1 MSKTKH
7 TKVSKQVNTQIITDN
22 RQSSLSMRRAWSVIP
37 YLIGIVALLYY
48 VNSISGAY
56 VMDDAIVISENQYTV
71 QGFKGLKGIFGHD
84 TFYGFFK
91 EEGKGHLVEGGRYRP
106 LSLALFAVEG
116 QIFGFYPIVFHVM
129 NILYFALTCMLLFY
143 VIKNLMRRRLGEER
157 ALIIAFFSALIFAIH
172 PIHTEVVANI
182 KGRDEIMACMLGL
195 LGMMQYLKSI
205 ETNKLLPSILA
216 SCFWFL
222 ALLSKENGIVFI
234 ALTPLAA
241 WFFYDASIRKL
252 LKTMALPI
260 LMVIAYLV
268 IRYAV
273 LGSAPKA
280 GPIME
285 LMNNPFLYWETNGY
299 LPVSLSIKMATIA
312 VTMLK
317 YIALLCFPHPLT
329 SDYYPKQIAL
339 ATWSDWKA
347 ILGMLLYVAAIII
360 CIVRFKR
367 KEVVVYGILFYLIAL
382 FPMSN
387 IPFPVGTLMSER
399 FLFIPSIGFVLIV
412 SWLIDRYIVKGSL
425 NYRINLVLVA
435 IILILGIKTVARNK
449 DWSDNYT
456 LFTTDVQV
464 SDKSA
469 KMLNA
474 AGGVLLDSSVHVEK
488 PEVKREMVERAQQY
502 LLKAIEIH
510 PAYANAYLLLGN
522 SYVYQNNYEKALE
535 YYQFALKYNPDFR
548 DARSNMAKMYKE
560 MGRKA
565 GEVEGNL
572 PKAKEMLQKSLEID
586 AKDPETNRLMGV
598 ATGMS
603 GQAREAIK
611 YFQAALD
618 AKPDDA
624 FYMFDLGSAY
634 ANVGDMEKANY
645 YHSEAIRKDPSLQK
659 RLNK

>member
-7 TKVSKQVNTQIITDN
+7 TKASIKVNTPKLPDN
-22 RQSSLSMRRAWSVIP
+22 RHSSSSLHRIWFVIP
-37 YLIGIVALLYY
+37 YLIGVVAVLYY
-48 VNSISGAY
+48 ANSISGAY

-71 QGFKGLKGIFGHD
+71 QGINGLKGIFGHD

-116 QIFGFYPIVFHVM
+116 QIFGFYPTVFHVM
-129 NILYFALTCMLLFY
+129 NILYFALTCMVLFY
-143 VIKNLMRRRLGEER
+143 LIQSIMKRRLGEER
-157 ALIIAFFSALIFAIH
+157 ALIIAFFSALIFAVH

-182 KGRDEIMACMLGL
+182 KGRDEIMACLLGL
-195 LGMMQYLKSI
+195 LGMLQYLKSI

-216 SCFWFL
+216 SCLWFL

-241 WFFYDASIRKL
+241 WFFYDTSISKIA
-252 LKTMALPI
+252 KSMILPI
-260 LMVIAYLV
+260 LMLLMYLIV
-268 IRYAV
+268 RYSI
-273 LGSAPKA
+273 LGSSPKV

-285 LMNNPFLYWETNGY
+285 LMNNPFLQWETNGY
-299 LPVSLSIKMATIA
+299 LPVALSIKVATIA

-317 YIALLCFPHPLT
+317 YFVLLCFPHPLT

-347 ILGMLLYVAAIII
+347 ILGLLLYVGAIVM
-360 CIVRFKR
+360 CVVRLKR
-367 KEVVVYGILFYLIAL
+367 KEVVIYGILFYLIAL

-435 IILILGIKTVARNK
+435 IVLILGFKTVARNK
-449 DWSDNYT
+449 VWSDNYT

-488 PEVKREMVERAQQY
+488 PEVKREMVDQAQEY

-535 YYQFALKYNPDFR
+535 YYQLALKYNPDFR

-560 MGRKA
+560 IGRKA

-572 PKAKEMLQKSLEID
+572 PKAKEMLQKSLEIEP
-586 AKDPETNRLMGV
+586 KDPEVNRLLGV

-603 GQAREAIK
+603 GQAKEAIK

-634 ANVGDMEKANY
+634 ANIGDMEKANY